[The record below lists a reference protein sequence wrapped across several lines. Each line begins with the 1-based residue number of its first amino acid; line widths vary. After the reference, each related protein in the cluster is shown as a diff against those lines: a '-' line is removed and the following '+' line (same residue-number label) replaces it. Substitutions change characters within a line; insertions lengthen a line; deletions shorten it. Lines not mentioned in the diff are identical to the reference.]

1 MQVTALAGLT
11 TRLNCRVYR
20 LGNRTVSWLRED
32 GLHLLTVGR
41 YTYTSDLRYEASH
54 AAHSTDWSLT
64 IRAVGREDSGQYQCQ
79 VSTTPIISQDV
90 WLTVSEPVT
99 NILGFPR
106 LYVSVGSTI
115 NITCI
120 INNAPVFPNKVREGG
135 QIRDRLKEPEYYL
148 YDVLSQ
154 PLPAQH

>member
-1 MQVTALAGLT
+1 MTAVAGLT

-41 YTYTSDLRYEASH
+41 YTYTSDLRYEATH
-54 AAHSTDWSLT
+54 APHSTDWSLT
-64 IRAVGREDSGQYQCQ
+64 IRAPEWADSGLYQCQ
-79 VSTTPIISQDV
+79 VSTTPVIYQDV
-90 WLTVSEPVT
+90 WLTVNQPST
-99 NILGFPR
+99 TILGSPT

-120 INNAPVFPNKVREGG
+120 INNAAVFPTKVR
-135 QIRDRLKEPEYYL
+135 
-148 YDVLSQ
+148 
-154 PLPAQH
+154 